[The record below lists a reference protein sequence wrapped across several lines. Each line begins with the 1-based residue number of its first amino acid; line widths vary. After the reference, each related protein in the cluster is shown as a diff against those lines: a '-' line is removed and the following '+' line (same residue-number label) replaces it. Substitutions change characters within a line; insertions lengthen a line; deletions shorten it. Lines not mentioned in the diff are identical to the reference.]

1 MLWMIMCT
9 DKPNQAEKRAELL
22 AAHRKYLDGK
32 NDMIFF
38 SGPQESDDGS
48 RMIGSLFIVS
58 APAKKGAEDFIY
70 NETFYQAGVF
80 ADVAIRRVRKGRF
93 FPERIA

>member
-9 DKPNQAEKRAELL
+9 DKPNQAEKRAEFL
-22 AAHRKYLDGK
+22 AAHRKYLDAK

-38 SGPQESDDGS
+38 SGPQEKDDGS
-48 RMIGSLFIVS
+48 GMVGSLFIVN
-58 APAKKGAEDFIY
+58 APARKDAEDFIH

-80 ADVAIRRVRKGRF
+80 ADVVIRRIRKGRF
-93 FPERIA
+93 FPERVG